1 MEKINR
7 KRPLVFLDV
16 SIDGDPAERM
26 IFELFTDFAP
36 KTAENFRALCTGE
49 KGVSTKTGKPLHYRG
64 TFFHLIIKGHV
75 AQGTFCGKMVN
86 LEKVYMMES
95 FQLPSYSK
103 LEPKAISF
111 ELFCYVDGTVILER
125 AVLWLA
131 GQKYVFMFVDES
143 PKLKHDGPGLLTMAI
158 DDRDE
163 RGSLFYVTFKAD
175 HHLDRKSVVFG
186 KLVNGLEVLKKIEN
200 AGDEEG
206 RPTVTVKIINSGEL
220 LDDKKKGNRLKM
232 GKDSIEENN
241 NEVRRKGKHKKSSK
255 KKRKRR
261 RYYTSESDSS
271 TDTDTESSES
281 DSDSDSYATSLSD
294 TSSSSDDRRKKRKR
308 SKRDRNRRGKRKD
321 RRREKRRKR
330 RDRKTKRKSKRNNAS
345 DSESVSK
352 NNAVA
357 GALDGKRKSSG
368 NQSPLVQERE
378 TSTVNHRK
386 GEATDMSE
394 REEGEFPRENGDHQS
409 NGIGLEMESDQSA
422 DRHPDLVD
430 DHPSKSRFVLLSFKF
445 LFFYVYPQ
453 DFVIYQNSD
462 GRSRNLSPRRTM
474 SRSMS
479 ISPRRS
485 AHRSPGLGV
494 THSRSRSRS
503 VSRSPQRISDKSR
516 SNSPVRS
523 GSSRSPIRS
532 PPRSKTGRS
541 SSMSPPVRS
550 PQQSRSRSATISPP
564 RRRVTQSPARTSSRR
579 SLRSASRSPVRSS
592 RRSLSRSS
600 GKPSRRSLSRSPKR
614 SLHRSVSRSSG
625 RAPPRRSPSLSPV
638 RAPGRIVRRSYSR
651 SPVGAGRR
659 ARSPISDRGRSSS
672 RSASLDG
679 SPKRI
684 RRGRGFSDRY
694 SYVRRYRSRSP
705 DRSPIRP
712 YRYGGRNDRDRYSSY
727 RRSPRRYRSPPRG
740 RTPPRYR
747 GGRRSRT
754 RSPSVSRS
762 PIRYRNRRYSHSR
775 SPVRSNSPVGR
786 YRGSVRG
793 ERRKSPS
800 SSRSR
805 SRSESRSS
813 RNSQSPPR
821 RADKGNSRSSSGSS
835 PRKTGLVSYG
845 DGSPDSVRD

>member
-26 IFELFTDFAP
+26 ILSYSLILLPRLLKISVRFVQEKKVSALKLGSHYTTEEPFFTLSSKDMWL
-36 KTAENFRALCTGE
+36 RADGHDCFSCDIVL
-49 KGVSTKTGKPLHYRG
+49 RQG
-64 TFFHLIIKGHV
+64 TFF
-75 AQGTFCGKMVN
+75 GKMVN

-95 FQLPSYSK
+95 FRLWLTLLLFSLRWSFNSNDIGTIVFSQCYSK

-111 ELFCYVDGTVILER
+111 EFFCYVDGTVILER

-352 NNAVA
+352 SGSSSEDNAVA
-357 GALDGKRKSSG
+357 GALDGKHKSSG
-368 NQSPLVQERE
+368 
-378 TSTVNHRK
+378 K
-386 GEATDMSE
+386 GRQLTCLKGKKASS
-394 REEGEFPRENGDHQS
+394 RENGDHQS

-430 DHPSKSRFVLLSFKF
+430 DHPSKSR
-445 LFFYVYPQ
+445 
-453 DFVIYQNSD
+453 
-462 GRSRNLSPRRTM
+462 SRNLSPRKTM

-651 SPVGAGRR
+651 SPVGAGR
-659 ARSPISDRGRSSS
+659 
-672 RSASLDG
+672 
-679 SPKRI
+679 
-684 RRGRGFSDRY
+684 GRGPLFRTVVGAHQEVLLSMVHPNAFEEEGALVTDTL
-694 SYVRRYRSRSP
+694 
-705 DRSPIRP
+705 I
-712 YRYGGRNDRDRYSSY
+712 YSSY

>member
-75 AQGTFCGKMVN
+75 AQLSLFTYDRADGHDCFSCDIVLRQGTFFGKMVN

-111 ELFCYVDGTVILER
+111 EFFCYVDGTVILER

-352 NNAVA
+352 SGSSSEDNAVA

-368 NQSPLVQERE
+368 KQSPLVQERE

-430 DHPSKSRFVLLSFKF
+430 DHPSKSR
-445 LFFYVYPQ
+445 
-453 DFVIYQNSD
+453 
-462 GRSRNLSPRRTM
+462 SRNLSPRRTM

-523 GSSRSPIRS
+523 GSSRSPIQVHQGARQEEAAS
-532 PPRSKTGRS
+532 
-541 SSMSPPVRS
+541 
-550 PQQSRSRSATISPP
+550 QSGE
-564 RRRVTQSPARTSSRR
+564 
-579 SLRSASRSPVRSS
+579 SS

-651 SPVGAGRR
+651 SPVGAGR
-659 ARSPISDRGRSSS
+659 
-672 RSASLDG
+672 
-679 SPKRI
+679 
-684 RRGRGFSDRY
+684 GRGPLFRTVVGAHQEVLLSMVHPNAFEEEGALVTDTL
-694 SYVRRYRSRSP
+694 
-705 DRSPIRP
+705 I
-712 YRYGGRNDRDRYSSY
+712 YSSY
-727 RRSPRRYRSPPRG
+727 RRSPSVTGAHLEEGLLPG
-740 RTPPRYR
+740 NSVQLVSITRYR